1 MRKTMSFVIAAAMLS
16 LVAVGTWAATT
27 RSSQQAGAAGAVIN
41 PFAMMADAKD
51 LPAPQYA
58 EPF

>member
-27 RSSQQAGAAGAVIN
+27 RSSQQAGPAEAAIN
-41 PFAMMADAKD
+41 PLAMMADAKD

>member
-1 MRKTMSFVIAAAMLS
+1 MLS

-27 RSSQQAGAAGAVIN
+27 RSSQQAGGAGAVIY